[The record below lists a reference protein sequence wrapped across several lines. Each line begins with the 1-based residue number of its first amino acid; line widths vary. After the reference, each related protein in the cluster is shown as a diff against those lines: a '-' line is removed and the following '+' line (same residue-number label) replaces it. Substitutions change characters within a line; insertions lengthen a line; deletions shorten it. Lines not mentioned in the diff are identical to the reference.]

1 MKNHWKWNFLAAADD
16 YKSKNNTSPCRQAEE
31 LLQSDISYRKDIW
44 QTSAMMLKQNV
55 EFSFIKALKF
65 WQNVD

>member
-1 MKNHWKWNFLAAADD
+1 MIIKVKTTLRPQD
-16 YKSKNNTSPCRQAEE
+16 CGQGEE

-65 WQNVD
+65 

>member
-1 MKNHWKWNFLAAADD
+1 MIIKVKTTLRPQD
-16 YKSKNNTSPCRQAEE
+16 CRQAEE

-55 EFSFIKALKF
+55 EFSFIEALKF
-65 WQNVD
+65 LQNVD